1 MESLQRLLQQGVP
14 MKRFELIAPCHFG
27 LEAVLKHEIT
37 ELGYDVIQVEDG
49 RVTFAGD
56 AEAVCCANIYLRS
69 AERILIKIGS
79 FQAQTYEELFQGTK
93 SLPWEEFIP
102 TDGRFWVTKA
112 ASVKSRL
119 FRC

>member
-1 MESLQRLLQQGVP
+1 

-119 FRC
+119 FSPSDHTGELHISLC